1 MVALARFDADGQWQ
15 ETWVCDG
22 LVREQL
28 APTGVRVGRWPVRQL
43 CPLDLA
49 AEGLAAVRAAYGE
62 ELAVLEQDFALRSAD
77 RVVLAPGD
85 ARWPALRQQF
95 LAEHRHADA
104 EIRFFLAGTGLFHL
118 RSGEGFLGLLC
129 EAGEWVALPAG
140 IAHRFDA
147 GEEPAF
153 EVLRLFGQPD
163 GWAAQP
169 TGAALPSLPL
179 HDAFVEQLLELMGEA
194 AQE

>member
-1 MVALARFDADGQWQ
+1 MVALARFDAAGQWE

-22 LVREQL
+22 LVRQNL
-28 APTGVRVGRWPVRQL
+28 APTGVQFGRWPLRPLQL
-43 CPLDLA
+43 PAGD
-49 AEGLAAVRAAYGE
+49 GLAAVRAVYGE
-62 ELAVLEQDFALRSAD
+62 ELTALGPQFTLRSAD
-77 RVVLAPGD
+77 RVALAPGD
-85 ARWPALRQQF
+85 ARWPALREGF

-147 GEEPAF
+147 GEAPAF

-169 TGAALPSLPL
+169 TGAALPALPL